1 MRIVLSALAPDVGG
15 MTKDCRVFAHF
26 RLRLVK
32 NANAALSGVLTH
44 QILEQAASSCSGTE
58 LFFRKTSND
67 VMCAEAVW
75 STHPPQRVLWL
86 SEQPQPITGGGRRDP
101 TLADGD

>member
-32 NANAALSGVLTH
+32 NVNAALSGVLTH
-44 QILEQAASSCSGTE
+44 QILKQAASSCTGRG
-58 LFFRKTSND
+58 LFFRRQAI
-67 VMCAEAVW
+67 M
-75 STHPPQRVLWL
+75 
-86 SEQPQPITGGGRRDP
+86 
-101 TLADGD
+101 